1 LVPASRAPVGFQRIS
16 LPVGGLFNDSRAAMI
31 AYFRFHG
38 DCWYV
43 TQACLP
49 R

>member
-1 LVPASRAPVGFQRIS
+1 MS
-16 LPVGGLFNDSRAAMI
+16 LPVGWLFADSRAAMI

-43 TQACLP
+43 TQAHEIPERRHLP
-49 R
+49 PSPRP